1 MTSPPEEVT
10 VQCPACG
17 TVYQD
22 GYRASI
28 NFDLGE
34 EFDQESLDECSS
46 AVCPHCKH
54 KVYFEQLVV
63 KDGVFRFTASDHDE
77 A

>member
-1 MTSPPEEVT
+1 MTSPPEDVT

-17 TVYQD
+17 TVCQD
-22 GYRASI
+22 WYRASI
-28 NFDLGE
+28 SFDLGE
-34 EFDQESLDECSS
+34 EFDEAYLDECSS
-46 AVCPHCKH
+46 AVCPQCKH

-63 KDGVFRFTASDHDE
+63 KDGVFRLTASDHDE